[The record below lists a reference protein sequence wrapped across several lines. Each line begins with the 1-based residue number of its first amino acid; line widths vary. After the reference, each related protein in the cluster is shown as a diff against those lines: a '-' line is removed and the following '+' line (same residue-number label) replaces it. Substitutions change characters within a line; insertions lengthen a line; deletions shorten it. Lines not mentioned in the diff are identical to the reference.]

1 MKSFKDHLDEVA
13 ANSAGTGGVDMNP
26 TGYSKA
32 DKRKKDGI
40 EAMYRRSLG
49 LTPIK
54 KMIERRKKDN
64 V

>member
-13 ANSAGTGGVDMNP
+13 ANSAGSGGVDMSPN
-26 TGYSKA
+26 GYSKA

-49 LTPIK
+49 LRPIK
-54 KMIERRKKDN
+54 KMIERRKKNN

>member
-13 ANSAGTGGVDMNP
+13 ANSAGSGGVDMNP

-49 LTPIK
+49 LIHIK

>member
-13 ANSAGTGGVDMNP
+13 ANAVAGGGVDLNP

-49 LTPIK
+49 LVPIK
-54 KMIERRKKDN
+54 KMLEKRKQSA
-64 V
+64 

>member
-13 ANSAGTGGVDMNP
+13 ANSAGSGGVDMNP

-49 LTPIK
+49 LIPIK
-54 KMIERRKKDN
+54 KIIERRKKDN